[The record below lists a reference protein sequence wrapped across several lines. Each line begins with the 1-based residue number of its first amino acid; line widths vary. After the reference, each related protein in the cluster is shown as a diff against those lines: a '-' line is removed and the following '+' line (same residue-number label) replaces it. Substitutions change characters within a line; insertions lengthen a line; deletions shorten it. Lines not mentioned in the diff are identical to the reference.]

1 MSERFTP
8 PPPERQTMPDCPHSR
23 RTSRSW
29 LGEAPTPADAG
40 TGPALLLI
48 AFAVL
53 FLLVGLAPPW

>member
-1 MSERFTP
+1 
-8 PPPERQTMPDCPHSR
+8 MPDCPHSR